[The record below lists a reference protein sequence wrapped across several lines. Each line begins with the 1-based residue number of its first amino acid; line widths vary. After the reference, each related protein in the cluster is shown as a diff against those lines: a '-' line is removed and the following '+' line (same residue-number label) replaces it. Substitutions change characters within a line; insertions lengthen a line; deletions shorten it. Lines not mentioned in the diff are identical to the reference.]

1 MKQGRGK
8 LHERVSGF
16 YIEPAD
22 LHTTNTCEYT
32 ELVWSK
38 GTASFDGST
47 LDGSTLDGSSHDGR
61 SLDGSSPD
69 SRPLDP
75 GS

>member
-22 LHTTNTCEYT
+22 LHTTSTCEYT
-32 ELVWSK
+32 ELRMEQ
-38 GTASFDGST
+38 GHG
-47 LDGSTLDGSSHDGR
+47 
-61 SLDGSSPD
+61 
-69 SRPLDP
+69 
-75 GS
+75 